1 MNEYKRMAA
10 ILLILIFA
18 IADLTLTVL
27 KDFEE
32 SGIKRDRRYRAD
44 IGDTFAEQED
54 WNVEPEVTGE
64 AVTDSPEN
72 TEETKPD
79 IKKPETEKKPVI
91 PLADIT
97 DEAKA
102 LTMIRVNGRLE
113 GLVDKKVFEVSL
125 PVESTDIEYIAD
137 PQGLICRTGY
147 AAYENSW
154 FDPESNVYFSRG
166 QIADGKGESKECYTG
181 TSAPFKVVNKS
192 SCAVSVV
199 ARMFT
204 EYDSGKGVKVP
215 LAADTAWEDSK
226 KPGIYLAVLRSDD
239 KTETA
244 LDRHEKIITS
254 SIAGCPGAYCCRY
267 DGPETYRLDLMTDEE
282 LAEFKADPKN
292 RNVNTEF
299 SEFALT
305 LKGECARD
313 ADWDPDTEYIFPS
326 VSIIWNVGLA
336 ESAKPAVTQKTVS
349 VAGDDPVEIS
359 YSFGILDGAADAIT
373 TAYYI
378 TPEGEERDLRWN
390 GYYLIFSDQSQN
402 VTLTP
407 EFLEYAR
414 ERNGGVLKLHFNDP
428 ADTYAE
434 ITLDTDKSP
443 GLAVSEYVI
452 TSGENRQITIEYD
465 TGTGEKAA
473 SGIASMT
480 FGKTNLLTSSYS
492 SVKNGTIT
500 LNANAVRMI
509 SGKKGGKVVI
519 TFDDA
524 AHTRCTVK
532 IKTES

>member
-18 IADLTLTVL
+18 IADLSLTVL

-32 SGIKRDRRYRAD
+32 SGIKRDRRYLTDTVDA
-44 IGDTFAEQED
+44 IGEQENWEID
-54 WNVEPEVTGE
+54 SE
-64 AVTDSPEN
+64 AVTEEPDVSS
-72 TEETKPD
+72 TEENEQAEKKPD
-79 IKKPETEKKPVI
+79 IKIEPVI
-91 PLADIT
+91 PLADVD
-97 DEAKA
+97 DEALA
-102 LTMIRVNGRLE
+102 QSMIRVNGRLE
-113 GLVDKKVFEVSL
+113 GLVDRKVFEVSL

-154 FDPESNVYFSRG
+154 FDPNSNVYFSRG
-166 QIADGKGESKECYTG
+166 QIADGAGESKECYTG

-199 ARMFT
+199 ARIFT
-204 EYDSGKGVKVP
+204 EYSEGKGVKVP
-215 LAADTAWEDSK
+215 LADNTAWEDSK
-226 KPGIYLAVLRSDD
+226 KPEIYLAVQSSDD
-239 KTETA
+239 PAEAA

-267 DGPETYRLDLMTDEE
+267 DGPETYRLELMTESE

-292 RNVNTEF
+292 KDVNTEF
-299 SEFALT
+299 SEFTLT
-305 LKGECARD
+305 LKGECSRE
-313 ADWDPDTEYIFPS
+313 ADWDPDTEYNFPS

-336 ESAKPAVTQKTVS
+336 ESVKPAVTQKTVS

-359 YSFGILDGAADAIT
+359 YSFGILDKAADAIT
-373 TAYYI
+373 TAYYV
-378 TPEGEERDLRWN
+378 TPEGVERDLRWN
-390 GYYLIFSDQSQN
+390 GYYLIFSDQSQT

-414 ERNGGVLKLHFNDP
+414 ERNGGVLRLRFNDP
-428 ADTYAE
+428 ADTVGE
-434 ITLDTDKSP
+434 ITLDTDRSP
-443 GLAVSEYVI
+443 GLGISEYVI
-452 TSGENRQITIEYD
+452 TSGETKQIAIDYD

-480 FGKTNLLTSSYS
+480 FGKTDLLTSAYS

-500 LNANAVRMI
+500 LNASAVRMI
-509 SGKKGGKVVI
+509 TEKKGGKVVVV
-519 TFDDA
+519 FDDKSR
-524 AHTRCTVK
+524 TRCTVK
-532 IKTES
+532 IKTE

>member
-1 MNEYKRMAA
+1 MAA
-10 ILLILIFA
+10 ILLVLIFA
-18 IADLTLTVL
+18 IADLTLAVL

-44 IGDTFAEQED
+44 TADSFDEQED
-54 WNVEPEVTGE
+54 WSADAEVTGAAE
-64 AVTDSPEN
+64 TESAGDTEDDN
-72 TEETKPD
+72 TED
-79 IKKPETEKKPVI
+79 NRSDAKKPETVKEPVI
-91 PLADIT
+91 PLADIS
-97 DEAKA
+97 DEALA
-102 LTMIRVNGRLE
+102 QSMIRVNGRLE

-154 FDPESNVYFSRG
+154 FDPNANVYFSRG
-166 QIADGKGESKECYTG
+166 QIADGKGESRECYTG

-215 LAADTAWEDSK
+215 LATDTAWEESK

-239 KTETA
+239 MTETA
-244 LDRHEKIITS
+244 LDRHEKIITA

-267 DGPETYRLDLMTDEE
+267 DGPETYRLDLMTESE
-282 LAEFKADPKN
+282 LAQFKADPKN
-292 RNVNTEF
+292 KNVSTEF
-299 SEFALT
+299 SEFTLT

-313 ADWDPDTEYIFPS
+313 AEWDPDTDYIFPS

-349 VAGDDPVEIS
+349 VAGNDPVEIS

-373 TAYYI
+373 TAYYV

-390 GYYLIFSDQSQN
+390 GYYLIFSDQSQT

-414 ERNGGVLKLHFNDP
+414 ERNGGVLRLRFNDP
-428 ADTYAE
+428 ADTVGE
-434 ITLDTDKSP
+434 ITLDTDRAP
-443 GLAVSEYVI
+443 GLGISEYVI

-473 SGIASMT
+473 SGIAAMT
-480 FGKTNLLTSSYS
+480 FGKTDLLTSSYS

-500 LNANAVRMI
+500 LNASAVRKI
-509 SGKKGGKVVI
+509 EEKKGGKVVI

-524 AHTRCTVK
+524 ARTRCTVK
-532 IKTES
+532 IKTDR

>member
-32 SGIKRDRRYRAD
+32 SGIKRDRRYLTDTVDA
-44 IGDTFAEQED
+44 IGEQENWEID
-54 WNVEPEVTGE
+54 SE
-64 AVTDSPEN
+64 AVTEEPDVSS
-72 TEETKPD
+72 TEENEQAE
-79 IKKPETEKKPVI
+79 KKPEIKKDLVI
-91 PLADIT
+91 PLADVD
-97 DEAKA
+97 DEALAKS
-102 LTMIRVNGRLE
+102 MIRVNGRLE
-113 GLVDKKVFEVSL
+113 GLVDRKVFEVSL

-154 FDPESNVYFSRG
+154 FDPNSNVYFSRG
-166 QIADGKGESKECYTG
+166 QIADGAGESKECYTG

-199 ARMFT
+199 ARIFT
-204 EYDSGKGVKVP
+204 EYSEGKGVKVP
-215 LAADTAWEDSK
+215 LADNTAWEDSK
-226 KPGIYLAVLRSDD
+226 KPEIYLAVQSSDD
-239 KTETA
+239 PAEAA

-267 DGPETYRLDLMTDEE
+267 DGPEIYRLELMTESE

-292 RNVNTEF
+292 KDVNTEF
-299 SEFALT
+299 SEFTLT
-305 LKGECARD
+305 LKGECSRE
-313 ADWDPDTEYIFPS
+313 ADWDPDTEYNFPS

-336 ESAKPAVTQKTVS
+336 ESVRPAVTQKTVS

-359 YSFGILDGAADAIT
+359 YSFGILDKAADAIT
-373 TAYYI
+373 TAYYV
-378 TPEGEERDLRWN
+378 TPEGVERDLRWN
-390 GYYLIFSDQSQN
+390 GYYLIFSDQTQT

-414 ERNGGVLKLHFNDP
+414 ERNGGVLRLRFNDP
-428 ADTYAE
+428 ADTVGE
-434 ITLDTDKSP
+434 ITLDTDRSP
-443 GLAVSEYVI
+443 GLGISEYVI
-452 TSGENRQITIEYD
+452 TSGETKQIAIDYD

-480 FGKTNLLTSSYS
+480 FGKTDLLTSTYS

-500 LNANAVRMI
+500 LNASAVRMI
-509 SGKKGGKVVI
+509 TEKKGGKVVVV
-519 TFDDA
+519 FDDKA
-524 AHTRCTVK
+524 RTRCTVK
-532 IKTES
+532 IKTE

>member
-18 IADLTLTVL
+18 IADLSLTVL

-32 SGIKRDRRYRAD
+32 SGIKRDRRYLTDTVDA
-44 IGDTFAEQED
+44 IGEQENWEID
-54 WNVEPEVTGE
+54 SE
-64 AVTDSPEN
+64 AVTEEPDVSS
-72 TEETKPD
+72 TEENEQAEKKPD
-79 IKKPETEKKPVI
+79 IKKEPVI
-91 PLADIT
+91 PLADVD
-97 DEAKA
+97 DEALA
-102 LTMIRVNGRLE
+102 QSMIRVNGRLE
-113 GLVDKKVFEVSL
+113 GLVDRKVFEVSL

-154 FDPESNVYFSRG
+154 FDPNSNVYFSRG
-166 QIADGKGESKECYTG
+166 QIADGAGESKECYTG

-199 ARMFT
+199 ARIFT
-204 EYDSGKGVKVP
+204 EYSEGKGVKVP
-215 LAADTAWEDSK
+215 LADNTAWEDSK
-226 KPGIYLAVLRSDD
+226 KPEIYLAVQSSDD
-239 KTETA
+239 PAEAA

-267 DGPETYRLDLMTDEE
+267 DGPETYRLELMTESE

-292 RNVNTEF
+292 KDVNTEF
-299 SEFALT
+299 SEFTLT
-305 LKGECARD
+305 LKGECSRE
-313 ADWDPDTEYIFPS
+313 ADWDPDTEYNFPS

-336 ESAKPAVTQKTVS
+336 ESVKPAVTQKTVS

-359 YSFGILDGAADAIT
+359 YSFGILDKAADAIT
-373 TAYYI
+373 TAYYV
-378 TPEGEERDLRWN
+378 TPEGVERDLRWN
-390 GYYLIFSDQSQN
+390 GYYLIFSDQTQT

-414 ERNGGVLKLHFNDP
+414 ERNGGVLRLRFNDP
-428 ADTYAE
+428 ADTVGE
-434 ITLDTDKSP
+434 ITLDTDRSP
-443 GLAVSEYVI
+443 GLGISEYVI
-452 TSGENRQITIEYD
+452 TSGETKQIAIDYD

-480 FGKTNLLTSSYS
+480 FGKTDLLTSTYS

-500 LNANAVRMI
+500 LNASAVRMI
-509 SGKKGGKVVI
+509 TEKKGGKVVVV
-519 TFDDA
+519 FDDKA
-524 AHTRCTVK
+524 RTRCTVK
-532 IKTES
+532 IKTE

>member
-32 SGIKRDRRYRAD
+32 SGIKRDRRYLTDTVDA
-44 IGDTFAEQED
+44 IGEQENWEID
-54 WNVEPEVTGE
+54 SE
-64 AVTDSPEN
+64 AVTEEPDVSS
-72 TEETKPD
+72 TEENEQAE
-79 IKKPETEKKPVI
+79 KKPEIKKDLVI
-91 PLADIT
+91 PLADVD
-97 DEAKA
+97 DEALAKS
-102 LTMIRVNGRLE
+102 MIRVNGRLE
-113 GLVDKKVFEVSL
+113 GLVDRKVFEVSL

-154 FDPESNVYFSRG
+154 FDPNSNVYFSRG
-166 QIADGKGESKECYTG
+166 QIADGAGESKECYTG

-199 ARMFT
+199 ARIFT
-204 EYDSGKGVKVP
+204 EYSEGKGVKVP
-215 LAADTAWEDSK
+215 LADNTAWEDSK
-226 KPGIYLAVLRSDD
+226 KPEIYLAVQSSDD
-239 KTETA
+239 PAEAA

-267 DGPETYRLDLMTDEE
+267 DGPETYRLELMTESE

-292 RNVNTEF
+292 KDVNTEF
-299 SEFALT
+299 SEFTLT
-305 LKGECARD
+305 LKGECSRE
-313 ADWDPDTEYIFPS
+313 ADWDPDTEYNFPS

-336 ESAKPAVTQKTVS
+336 ESVRPAVTQKTVS

-359 YSFGILDGAADAIT
+359 YSFGILDKAADAIT
-373 TAYYI
+373 TAYYV
-378 TPEGEERDLRWN
+378 TPEGVERDLRWN
-390 GYYLIFSDQSQN
+390 GYYLIFSDQTQT

-414 ERNGGVLKLHFNDP
+414 ERNGGVLRLRFNDP
-428 ADTYAE
+428 ADTVGE
-434 ITLDTDKSP
+434 ITLDTDRSP
-443 GLAVSEYVI
+443 GLGISEYVI
-452 TSGENRQITIEYD
+452 TSGETKQIAIDYD

-480 FGKTNLLTSSYS
+480 FGKTDLLTSTYS

-500 LNANAVRMI
+500 LNASAVRMI
-509 SGKKGGKVVI
+509 TEKKGGKVVVV
-519 TFDDA
+519 FDDKA
-524 AHTRCTVK
+524 RTRCTVK
-532 IKTES
+532 IKTE